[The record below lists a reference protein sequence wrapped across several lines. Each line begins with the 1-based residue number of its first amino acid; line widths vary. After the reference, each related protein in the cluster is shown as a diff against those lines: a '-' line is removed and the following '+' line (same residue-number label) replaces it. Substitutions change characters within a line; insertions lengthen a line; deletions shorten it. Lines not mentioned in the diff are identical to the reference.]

1 MHELKGRQKYKEII
15 KMQDAKMTGGFEEE
29 CTDEGTL
36 KQGFEQQIGQ
46 LEKELKLSG
55 Q

>member
-15 KMQDAKMTGGFEEE
+15 KMQDAKIKGGFEEE
-29 CTDEGTL
+29 CTDEATL
-36 KQGFEQQIGQ
+36 ELGFEQQTGQ
-46 LEKELKLSG
+46 LEKERKLSG